1 MSVGLVLEGGGMRG
15 SYTAGVLSAFEDN
28 DVYFPSI
35 YGISAGACNALSYIS
50 GQSYRNHDIFY
61 QYVQGD
67 KYVSV
72 KNFIKHGC
80 MFDFDYIFGDLFHTI
95 LPFDYEAFKKSSVK
109 FYAGATDI
117 QTGLPVFFTKD
128 DMDERM
134 DVIRASSSLPFLSNI
149 IKVGNYKLLDGGIS
163 MPIPVERS
171 ICDGNEYNVIVLTR
185 DAKYK
190 KSAKPEF
197 PQALMKAKYHKYPA
211 LLKALNK
218 RADIYNEQRLFCQKL
233 EKKKKAIGDNASFKN
248 ENQKKIYVYTFG
260 QGRIGVTTNEK
271 QKMETIYDMG
281 YTDAMKRMNEIK
293 AMIAEHST
301 QTVSVEG

>member
-50 GQSYRNHDIFY
+50 GQSYRNHDIFISMCRAINMSASKILLSTA
-61 QYVQGD
+61 VCLTLTI
-67 KYVSV
+67 
-72 KNFIKHGC
+72 F
-80 MFDFDYIFGDLFHTI
+80 FGDLFHTI

-233 EKKKKAIGDNASFKN
+233 EKKKKAIVLLPSEPIEISRYEKGFRYPNGNLRYGLYRRN
-248 ENQKKIYVYTFG
+248 ETY
-260 QGRIGVTTNEK
+260 E
-271 QKMETIYDMG
+271 
-281 YTDAMKRMNEIK
+281 
-293 AMIAEHST
+293 
-301 QTVSVEG
+301 

>member
-28 DVYFPSI
+28 DVHFPSI

-61 QYVQGD
+61 QFVQGD

-95 LPFDYEAFKKSSVK
+95 LPFDYEAFKKSPVK

-218 RADIYNEQRLFCQKL
+218 RADIYNEQRMFCQKL
-233 EKKKKAIGDNASFKN
+233 EKKKKAIVLLPS
-248 ENQKKIYVYTFG
+248 EPIEISRY
-260 QGRIGVTTNEK
+260 EK
-271 QKMETIYDMG
+271 DSDTLMAIYDMG

-293 AMIAEHST
+293 DMIAEHSA
-301 QTVSVEG
+301 QAVSVEG